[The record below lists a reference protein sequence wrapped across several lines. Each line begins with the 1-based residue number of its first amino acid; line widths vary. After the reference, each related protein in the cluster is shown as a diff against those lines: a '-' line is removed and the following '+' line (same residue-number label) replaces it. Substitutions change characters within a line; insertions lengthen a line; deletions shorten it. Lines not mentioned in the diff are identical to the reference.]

1 MDNLII
7 EGSKKTPYIN
17 FDKDSGIFHIKGRS
31 VPENSY
37 EFYNPLLVWMD
48 EYAKQPNSS
57 IILKI
62 ELDYFNTSS
71 SKFLFEIFK
80 KLKTIVVNNNSEIKV
95 EWYYD
100 DGDEEMEN
108 SGQDFMDILDIPFSF
123 ICISNE

>member
-17 FDKDSGIFHIKGRS
+17 FDKNSGIFHIKGRS

-37 EFYNPLLVWMD
+37 EFYNPLLVWVD
-48 EYAKQPNSS
+48 EYAKQPSSS

-80 KLKTIVVNNNSEIKV
+80 KLKVIAVNNNSEIKV

-123 ICISNE
+123 ICIPNE

>member
-17 FDKDSGIFHIKGRS
+17 FDKNSGIFHIKGRS

-37 EFYNPLLVWMD
+37 EFYNPLLVWVD
-48 EYAKQPNSS
+48 EYAKLSNPS

-80 KLKTIVVNNNSEIKV
+80 KLKAVAVDNNNEIKV

-123 ICISNE
+123 ICVPNE